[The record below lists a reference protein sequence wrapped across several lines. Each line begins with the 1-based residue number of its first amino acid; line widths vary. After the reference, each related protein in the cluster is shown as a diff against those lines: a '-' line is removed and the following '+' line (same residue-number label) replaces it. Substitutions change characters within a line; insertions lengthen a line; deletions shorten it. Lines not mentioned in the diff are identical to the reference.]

1 MGQSRSCST
10 RIICIMYRIWNTA
23 VDTVLQYSERLLTML
38 ITPAAYNACP
48 FVKKNKKNTA
58 VNAPIGNS

>member
-1 MGQSRSCST
+1 
-10 RIICIMYRIWNTA
+10 MYRIWNTA

>member
-1 MGQSRSCST
+1 
-10 RIICIMYRIWNTA
+10 MYRIWNTA

-38 ITPAAYNACP
+38 ITPAAYNAYP
-48 FVKKNKKNTA
+48 FVKKKKNTA